1 MREVEI
7 FPQTFE
13 IINHDSLFSINVTSE
28 GLSSLKDDLTKG
40 QRASVQKIDYQV
52 ILPEVVPKRFKKIQS
67 KSEVSNNNEVFT
79 KATRDFF
86 NILTTWPSGDGAGIK
101 LTISA
106 ASPSDVTIQDM
117 MESGELESDRQFP
130 VYETRWRTHAL
141 SIDRKLLAGGKLPD
155 VACVS
160 EFSFEAIHGRPFS
173 PDAVSVVTSAL
184 VSVRKMLWEFLPPQ
198 VRVTYDRRLAWQSDL
213 KAFRNALGVALTDT
227 PFPKLVEFEIVT
239 DSGDPSNELFQPPDM
254 TGDGEDALS
263 VGVRRLLQ
271 LETLEKLHLGSRWI
285 LTSAAFDAPL
295 NCPRLKD
302 LHIDL
307 CVTTVDGKWLYTGD
321 FDNLPVNEEYYGSE
335 EDTEPEFDSEDS
347 DASDFY
353 PAVRTREAEGDIPEL
368 AFRVTPDNPVFV
380 PLIST
385 IAKAVPGMPE
395 LRRMRVML
403 GGSVR
408 GTIAP
413 LDIRY
418 LAPGELETDES
429 IENFSKENLERPRWC
444 LMGYRDF
451 DKSWRVP
458 QELEK
463 AFAGESGEG
472 RFLLWT
478 NPYGGAEEATS
489 GPATQGDEGLDVL
502 REGGKRVSNPHCVY

>member
-1 MREVEI
+1 MRQVEI

-13 IINHDSLFSINVTSE
+13 IINHDSLFSI
-28 GLSSLKDDLTKG
+28 K
-40 QRASVQKIDYQV
+40 
-52 ILPEVVPKRFKKIQS
+52 
-67 KSEVSNNNEVFT
+67 
-79 KATRDFF
+79 
-86 NILTTWPSGDGAGIK
+86 
-101 LTISA
+101 
-106 ASPSDVTIQDM
+106 
-117 MESGELESDRQFP
+117 
-130 VYETRWRTHAL
+130 
-141 SIDRKLLAGGKLPD
+141 
-155 VACVS
+155 
-160 EFSFEAIHGRPFS
+160 
-173 PDAVSVVTSAL
+173 
-184 VSVRKMLWEFLPPQ
+184 
-198 VRVTYDRRLAWQSDL
+198 VTYDRRLAWQSDL
-213 KAFRNALGVALTDT
+213 KAFRNALGAALTDT
-227 PFPKLVEFEIVT
+227 PFPKLVEFEIIT

-254 TGDGEDALS
+254 TVDGEDALS

-302 LHIDL
+302 VHVDL

-335 EDTEPEFDSEDS
+335 EDTEPEFDSGDS
-347 DASDFY
+347 DPSDFY
-353 PAVRTREAEGDIPEL
+353 PVVHTREAEGDIPEL

-418 LAPGELETDES
+418 LAPGEVETDES
-429 IENFSKENLERPRWC
+429 IEKLQQGKPGAAALVSDGIPR
-444 LMGYRDF
+444 L
-451 DKSWRVP
+451 
-458 QELEK
+458 
-463 AFAGESGEG
+463 
-472 RFLLWT
+472 
-478 NPYGGAEEATS
+478 
-489 GPATQGDEGLDVL
+489 
-502 REGGKRVSNPHCVY
+502 